1 MVRHIG
7 MADNRVIISHCNMAG
22 NSSKLILIQL
32 CHSRKIDCLTSEF
45 FYRIL
50 IGTSVVWVAFHEFS
64 FLISLETTLTVTW
77 LKQKLVAPIILLIAM
92 ILERFRYFI
101 NELVVD

>member
-1 MVRHIG
+1 M
-7 MADNRVIISHCNMAG
+7 DG
-22 NSSKLILIQL
+22 NFPFPIDSSKNSQIY
-32 CHSRKIDCLTSEF
+32 SAKISEF

>member
-1 MVRHIG
+1 M
-7 MADNRVIISHCNMAG
+7 DG
-22 NSSKLILIQL
+22 NFPFLIDSSKNSQIY
-32 CHSRKIDCLTSEF
+32 SAKISEF

-64 FLISLETTLTVTW
+64 FLISLEATSTVTW